1 MEIDTPTLQED
12 APTYEVDELALAFEE
27 AEDIQ
32 QLQRD
37 KAVQMFVSILGNARD
52 DEAALKLKEQAIT
65 K

>member
-1 MEIDTPTLQED
+1 MDIVEVPAEE
-12 APTYEVDELALAFEE
+12 AHTYDVDELALAFEE

-37 KAVQMFVSILGNARD
+37 KAVQMFVSILCNERD